1 MPISGYAAVALW
13 FFGLMIFA
21 GRSLNLLRVV
31 LNNLKPGESYVG
43 SAYVGAF
50 GARFGMSA
58 TAVEPEKLNETGR
71 RYQKKAILNQR
82 LMFAWA
88 VIGFVLIASY
98 GSYLQSAAP

>member
-1 MPISGYAAVALW
+1 MSTSGYAAVALW

-31 LNNLKPGESYVG
+31 LNNLEPGERYVG
-43 SAYVGAF
+43 SAYIGAL
-50 GARFGMSA
+50 GARFGMSP
-58 TAVEPEKLNETGR
+58 TAVEPEKLNEIGR

-88 VIGFVLIASY
+88 AIGFVVIAGY